1 MLCGQP
7 KFLGKPDALQ
17 LFRQENYFSR
27 RLEIGK
33 PRGDEVPDLTFG
45 DGSTLVQYDRR
56 RHLLA
61 KLIMAKVTAC

>member
-1 MLCGQP
+1 MS
-7 KFLGKPDALQ
+7 KPDALQ
-17 LFRQENYFSR
+17 LAGRSLRDLGKENHLPR
-27 RLEIGK
+27 RLKNGK